1 MDKRQQQSTLDTIA
15 AVQLA
20 RVVAVGIAIVLAFK
34 GEWAGAGILL
44 GLAGLLWFLLPVTR

>member
-1 MDKRQQQSTLDTIA
+1 MNKRQQQSTLDTIA

-20 RVVAVGIAIVLAFK
+20 RVVAVGIAITLAWK
-34 GEWAGAGILL
+34 GEWAGAGIML